1 MQIIIDGCKREYEID
16 GNKEIDRISKLS
28 CMTITELVGYNKSG
42 KPKYKKCDFPEF
54 MKYTREIKYTKD
66 GKELPQEEVDES
78 KNKLKSRINRNLLCP
93 MNWLEDWIN
102 KIQNAS
108 TSDTIPTEQ
117 FFVKMRG
124 KANDRQMTKITQLVQ
139 EYDSFVKSIKLKYI
153 DDEEECGKQI
163 CEKSK
168 EVVESIKKIRI
179 GNIITINRLIEVSLG
194 LSSEEGSAKRRG
206 YSPEKYTRKI
216 LNLLY
221 NTNKE
226 KFMLNF
232 SNEKSA

>member
-1 MQIIIDGCKREYEID
+1 MFLAQVIIDGCKREYEID

-28 CMTITELVGYNKSG
+28 CMSIKKIVGYTESG
-42 KPKYKKCDFPEF
+42 KPKYKKHDFPEF

-78 KNKLKSRINRNLLCP
+78 KNKLKSRINRELLCP

-108 TSDTIPTEQ
+108 TSDTLSTES
-117 FFVKMRG
+117 FFIKMKG
-124 KANDRQMTKITQLVQ
+124 KANDKQMTKIMQLVQ
-139 EYDSFVKSIKLKYI
+139 EYDSFVKNTKLKYI
-153 DDEEECGKQI
+153 DDDEEYNKQI

-168 EVVESIKKIRI
+168 EVTESIKKIKI
-179 GNIITINRLIEVSLG
+179 GNIITINRLIEIALG
-194 LSSEEGSAKRRG
+194 LSNEEGASKRRK

-216 LNLLY
+216 CKVEQGRSRQ
-221 NTNKE
+221 TE
-226 KFMLNF
+226 
-232 SNEKSA
+232 SCV